1 MILKFIQKNRI
12 VSAILAGAFGAL
24 AFAPIY
30 FALALPISLSVF
42 YLLLEKT
49 SEKKKEIF
57 WLGFAFGFGHFLAGT
72 YWIAI
77 SLLVDAASFAWLIP
91 FAITLIPSALAAY
104 LALFAVS
111 YKIIIKKSELNFVS
125 QKIMVFALLW
135 VGFEILRSTLF
146 TGFPWN
152 LAGYAW
158 MFNIYTSQSA
168 GVFGIYGLSLLAIL
182 ISLLPILFI
191 GSRVFFDKVFAA
203 ILATAFAANLL
214 YGYSHIDDS
223 QIIDSSKK
231 LRLVQANIKQEMKWD
246 ASEKYENLLKHIEMT
261 KEKGF
266 EDVSVVIWSET
277 SVPYVIEEGSD
288 LVSKL
293 TEAVPTNGLLVT
305 GALRLNYADKEKT
318 IMTDVWN
325 SVFAIDKGGI
335 VGSYDKRHLV
345 PFGEYIPLQKYLPFI
360 TKITE
365 GAVGFS
371 EGSGSKTML
380 VNGLSFNPL
389 VCYEGIFT
397 NEILNRDSRP
407 DLLINLTNDAWF
419 GNSSGPYQHFDM
431 VRMRAIE
438 YGIPIAR
445 AANTGITAFVDPFG
459 RVIKEINLNQSKTV
473 DVNLVE
479 SLAPTIYEKY
489 MYIPLMLFAALLL
502 ILIFLSKI
510 TNDARKDNSD

>member
-49 SEKKKEIF
+49 SERKKEIF

-77 SLLVDAASFAWLIP
+77 SLLVDASSFAWLIP
-91 FAITLIPSALAAY
+91 FAITLIPAALAVY
-104 LALFAVS
+104 LALFAIS
-111 YKIIIKKSELNFVS
+111 YKIILKKFRLNLAS

-135 VGFEILRSTLF
+135 LGFEILRSTLF

-158 MFNIYTSQSA
+158 MFSVYTSQLA
-168 GVFGIYGLSLLAIL
+168 GVFGIYGLSLLAVL
-182 ISLLPILFI
+182 ISLLPVLLI
-191 GSRVFFDKVFAA
+191 GKRAVFDKIFTA
-203 ILATAFAANLL
+203 ILVVLFVVNLL
-214 YGYSHIDDS
+214 YGYLRIDDS
-223 QIIDSSKK
+223 QIITSSKK

-261 KEKGF
+261 KKSDL
-266 EDVSVVIWSET
+266 EDVLAVIWSET

-288 LVSKL
+288 LVTKL
-293 TEAVPTNGLLVT
+293 TEAVPQNGFLIT
-305 GALRLNYADKEKT
+305 GALRLKYADAEKT

-325 SVFAIDKGGI
+325 SVFAINKSGI

-360 TKITE
+360 AKITE
-365 GAVGFS
+365 GSVGFS
-371 EGSGSKTML
+371 EGTGDKTMT
-380 VNGLSFNPL
+380 VSGISFNPL

-397 NEILNRDSRP
+397 NEILDRNSRP
-407 DLLINLTNDAWF
+407 NLLINLTNDAWF

-438 YGIPIAR
+438 YGIPVAR
-445 AANTGITAFVDPFG
+445 AANTGITALIDPFG
-459 RVIKEINLNQSKTV
+459 RVINKINLNQSETI
-473 DVNLVE
+473 DVNLIE
-479 SLAPTIYEKY
+479 SLATTIYEKY
-489 MYIPLMLFAALLL
+489 MYIPLMLFVALLL
-502 ILIFLSKI
+502 ILIFLSRI
-510 TNDARKDNSD
+510 TNDSRQDNPD